1 MEGMREG
8 TETANV
14 RGVKLLERENE
25 REAGMG
31 RGRRQG
37 KIRWTGQTLEIFA
50 LEEDA

>member
-37 KIRWTGQTLEIFA
+37 KIRTGQTLEIFA